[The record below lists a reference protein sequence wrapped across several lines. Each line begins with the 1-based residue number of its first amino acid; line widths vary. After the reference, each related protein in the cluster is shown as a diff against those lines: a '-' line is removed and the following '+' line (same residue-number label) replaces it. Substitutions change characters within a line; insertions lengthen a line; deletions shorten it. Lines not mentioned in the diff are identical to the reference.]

1 MDKSGKR
8 NRFLDA
14 LAGRNV
20 QEEPE
25 KFPEIPLKD
34 MVQTLEGVTEEA
46 WGRYAF
52 AREPLERK
60 FTSQEKDAYT
70 VKANACG
77 REWAKRISEKYGTE
91 DPKIL
96 AGKMGMKVKMPKVPT
111 GGGVVLFAQYVQP
124 DEITIFTDCVDKA
137 AALEKQCGCPLLKKE
152 RLLEIL
158 LAHEL
163 FHAVEEQYAGEIFTR
178 TEKIELWR
186 KPFSNRSVISCL
198 SEIAAMAF
206 ARQLSGLSVSP
217 YMLDVLLVYSYDKN
231 TSYGLYDEIWKW
243 NREVLSDKKMLTT
256 NILLAEKYDY
266 LSEKFKKAFTFL
278 RDTDLAALPVGNVPI
293 DGNEVYANVQ
303 SYSTMDAADCP
314 FESHKEY
321 FDVQYV
327 VEGEECFGYEPVEN
341 LIPSVEYDA
350 EKDLIFYQEP
360 ADFAIVPPE
369 DGHAPRR
376 MTANG
381 SCHVKKIVVKVRV

>member
-96 AGKMGMKVKMPKVPT
+96 AGKMGMKVNRRR
-111 GGGVVLFAQYVQP
+111 GGFVCTVC
-124 DEITIFTDCVDKA
+124 T
-137 AALEKQCGCPLLKKE
+137 
-152 RLLEIL
+152 
-158 LAHEL
+158 
-163 FHAVEEQYAGEIFTR
+163 
-178 TEKIELWR
+178 
-186 KPFSNRSVISCL
+186 
-198 SEIAAMAF
+198 
-206 ARQLSGLSVSP
+206 AR
-217 YMLDVLLVYSYDKN
+217 
-231 TSYGLYDEIWKW
+231 
-243 NREVLSDKKMLTT
+243 
-256 NILLAEKYDY
+256 
-266 LSEKFKKAFTFL
+266 
-278 RDTDLAALPVGNVPI
+278 
-293 DGNEVYANVQ
+293 
-303 SYSTMDAADCP
+303 
-314 FESHKEY
+314 
-321 FDVQYV
+321 
-327 VEGEECFGYEPVEN
+327 
-341 LIPSVEYDA
+341 
-350 EKDLIFYQEP
+350 
-360 ADFAIVPPE
+360 
-369 DGHAPRR
+369 
-376 MTANG
+376 
-381 SCHVKKIVVKVRV
+381 

>member
-1 MDKSGKR
+1 MVKETG
-8 NRFLDA
+8 FGC
-14 LAGRNV
+14 AGRQKCTGRTRKVSGNSIERYGADTGGCDRRSV
-20 QEEPE
+20 G
-25 KFPEIPLKD
+25 
-34 MVQTLEGVTEEA
+34 TLCICKRTPGAKVYVT
-46 WGRYAF
+46 G
-52 AREPLERK
+52 
-60 FTSQEKDAYT
+60 KDAYT

-243 NREVLSDKKMLTT
+243 NREVLSDKIRRKKMLTT

-350 EKDLIFYQEP
+350 EKDLIFIRNLRILEVS
-360 ADFAIVPPE
+360 F
-369 DGHAPRR
+369 
-376 MTANG
+376 
-381 SCHVKKIVVKVRV
+381 

>member
-46 WGRYAF
+46 WGRY
-52 AREPLERK
+52 
-60 FTSQEKDAYT
+60 
-70 VKANACG
+70 ACG

-243 NREVLSDKKMLTT
+243 NREVLSDK
-256 NILLAEKYDY
+256 NQEEK
-266 LSEKFKKAFTFL
+266 
-278 RDTDLAALPVGNVPI
+278 R
-293 DGNEVYANVQ
+293 
-303 SYSTMDAADCP
+303 C
-314 FESHKEY
+314 
-321 FDVQYV
+321 
-327 VEGEECFGYEPVEN
+327 
-341 LIPSVEYDA
+341 
-350 EKDLIFYQEP
+350 
-360 ADFAIVPPE
+360 
-369 DGHAPRR
+369 
-376 MTANG
+376 
-381 SCHVKKIVVKVRV
+381 

>member
-163 FHAVEEQYAGEIFTR
+163 FHAVEEPVEKTILQPFCDLMPVRNCGNGICQTTFRAECFSVYAGRTACIF
-178 TEKIELWR
+178 L
-186 KPFSNRSVISCL
+186 
-198 SEIAAMAF
+198 
-206 ARQLSGLSVSP
+206 
-217 YMLDVLLVYSYDKN
+217 
-231 TSYGLYDEIWKW
+231 
-243 NREVLSDKKMLTT
+243 
-256 NILLAEKYDY
+256 
-266 LSEKFKKAFTFL
+266 
-278 RDTDLAALPVGNVPI
+278 
-293 DGNEVYANVQ
+293 
-303 SYSTMDAADCP
+303 
-314 FESHKEY
+314 
-321 FDVQYV
+321 
-327 VEGEECFGYEPVEN
+327 
-341 LIPSVEYDA
+341 
-350 EKDLIFYQEP
+350 
-360 ADFAIVPPE
+360 
-369 DGHAPRR
+369 
-376 MTANG
+376 
-381 SCHVKKIVVKVRV
+381 

>member
-1 MDKSGKR
+1 MVKETG
-8 NRFLDA
+8 FGC
-14 LAGRNV
+14 AGR
-20 QEEPE
+20 QKCTGRTR

-137 AALEKQCGCPLLKKE
+137 AALENSAAARFLKGAPVGN
-152 RLLEIL
+152 L

-206 ARQLSGLSVSP
+206 ARQLQG
-217 YMLDVLLVYSYDKN
+217 
-231 TSYGLYDEIWKW
+231 
-243 NREVLSDKKMLTT
+243 
-256 NILLAEKYDY
+256 
-266 LSEKFKKAFTFL
+266 
-278 RDTDLAALPVGNVPI
+278 
-293 DGNEVYANVQ
+293 
-303 SYSTMDAADCP
+303 
-314 FESHKEY
+314 
-321 FDVQYV
+321 
-327 VEGEECFGYEPVEN
+327 
-341 LIPSVEYDA
+341 
-350 EKDLIFYQEP
+350 
-360 ADFAIVPPE
+360 
-369 DGHAPRR
+369 
-376 MTANG
+376 
-381 SCHVKKIVVKVRV
+381 

>member
-137 AALEKQCGCPLLKKE
+137 AALENSAAARFLKRSACWKFCW
-152 RLLEIL
+152 
-158 LAHEL
+158 HTNC
-163 FHAVEEQYAGEIFTR
+163 FMQ
-178 TEKIELWR
+178 WR
-186 KPFSNRSVISCL
+186 NN
-198 SEIAAMAF
+198 M
-206 ARQLSGLSVSP
+206 Q
-217 YMLDVLLVYSYDKN
+217 
-231 TSYGLYDEIWKW
+231 
-243 NREVLSDKKMLTT
+243 
-256 NILLAEKYDY
+256 
-266 LSEKFKKAFTFL
+266 EKF
-278 RDTDLAALPVGNVPI
+278 LP
-293 DGNEVYANVQ
+293 EQ
-303 SYSTMDAADCP
+303 RKLSC
-314 FESHKEY
+314 
-321 FDVQYV
+321 
-327 VEGEECFGYEPVEN
+327 GENHSPTV
-341 LIPSVEYDA
+341 L
-350 EKDLIFYQEP
+350 
-360 ADFAIVPPE
+360 
-369 DGHAPRR
+369 
-376 MTANG
+376 
-381 SCHVKKIVVKVRV
+381 

>member
-137 AALEKQCGCPLLKKE
+137 AALEKQCGCPLLKKG
-152 RLLEIL
+152 
-158 LAHEL
+158 A
-163 FHAVEEQYAGEIFTR
+163 
-178 TEKIELWR
+178 
-186 KPFSNRSVISCL
+186 
-198 SEIAAMAF
+198 
-206 ARQLSGLSVSP
+206 
-217 YMLDVLLVYSYDKN
+217 
-231 TSYGLYDEIWKW
+231 
-243 NREVLSDKKMLTT
+243 
-256 NILLAEKYDY
+256 
-266 LSEKFKKAFTFL
+266 
-278 RDTDLAALPVGNVPI
+278 PVGNFAGTRIVSCSGGTI
-293 DGNEVYANVQ
+293 CRRN
-303 SYSTMDAADCP
+303 
-314 FESHKEY
+314 
-321 FDVQYV
+321 
-327 VEGEECFGYEPVEN
+327 
-341 LIPSVEYDA
+341 
-350 EKDLIFYQEP
+350 FYQNRE
-360 ADFAIVPPE
+360 
-369 DGHAPRR
+369 
-376 MTANG
+376 N
-381 SCHVKKIVVKVRV
+381 

>member
-163 FHAVEEQYAGEIFTR
+163 FGNFAYCFMQ
-178 TEKIELWR
+178 WR
-186 KPFSNRSVISCL
+186 NN
-198 SEIAAMAF
+198 M
-206 ARQLSGLSVSP
+206 Q
-217 YMLDVLLVYSYDKN
+217 
-231 TSYGLYDEIWKW
+231 
-243 NREVLSDKKMLTT
+243 
-256 NILLAEKYDY
+256 
-266 LSEKFKKAFTFL
+266 EKF
-278 RDTDLAALPVGNVPI
+278 LP
-293 DGNEVYANVQ
+293 EQ
-303 SYSTMDAADCP
+303 RKLSC
-314 FESHKEY
+314 
-321 FDVQYV
+321 
-327 VEGEECFGYEPVEN
+327 GENHSPTV
-341 LIPSVEYDA
+341 L
-350 EKDLIFYQEP
+350 
-360 ADFAIVPPE
+360 
-369 DGHAPRR
+369 
-376 MTANG
+376 
-381 SCHVKKIVVKVRV
+381 